1 MYQRRI
7 VVSYWSTDIFYIMSI
22 VNKLTDICDT
32 TLLVH
37 CIQVLNIQFNKL
49 KTSTNQSFLYYLV
62 GLETLTLNCYQVFE
76 DRFTLLPNHFHTNE
90 ALGGLYLTLCNML
103 DTLKEHVHR
112 LGLVYEL
119 VLIGC
124 LTHLH
129 QSVFTKIQVC
139 DSIYTVNLYNNNISR

>member
-37 CIQVLNIQFNKL
+37 RIQVLIMQFNKL

-62 GLETLTLNCYQVFE
+62 GLETVTLQ
-76 DRFTLLPNHFHTNE
+76 
-90 ALGGLYLTLCNML
+90 
-103 DTLKEHVHR
+103 
-112 LGLVYEL
+112 
-119 VLIGC
+119 
-124 LTHLH
+124 
-129 QSVFTKIQVC
+129 
-139 DSIYTVNLYNNNISR
+139 